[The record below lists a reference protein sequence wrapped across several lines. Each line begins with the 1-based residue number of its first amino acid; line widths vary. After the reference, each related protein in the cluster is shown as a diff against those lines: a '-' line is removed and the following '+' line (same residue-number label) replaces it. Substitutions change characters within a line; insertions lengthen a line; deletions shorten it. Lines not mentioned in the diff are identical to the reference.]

1 MLSLNEKR
9 IFLILVTII
18 YISYFLGFYL
28 NENSIGSGGYN
39 GDLVWMWRN
48 FELFKNNNLIQA
60 INHKDFFGNRTPLL
74 YIINIIFNP
83 FINNIYFYRLSI
95 TLFSLIGPII
105 FYSCLRKKYK
115 NIDKEILLL
124 ISSLILL
131 SPFYRTTAY
140 WGMEINYAIIT
151 AFITLNYF
159 ISITRNNENFS
170 LKNVFLLIFFSSLTV
185 YFDQK
190 LIIIPILVFL
200 KIILKKKQLKTKI
213 TTVLVYFLFALPY
226 IYLLYIW
233 GGIVPQ
239 LTQVANLNT
248 ITNISRINNLYF
260 YHLGYASTIIAFY
273 FFPFL
278 FMKEN
283 NFFIII
289 KEFFL
294 KKVNY
299 FFLLIPLLYIFFIIL
314 NYSFKEYTI
323 DNYWI
328 GLGLTHK
335 ISLIFFSSL
344 KSQEIFTYVSFCLS
358 WLIIILVLEN
368 KIYNIL
374 ILFYFFLIAI
384 FVWPLM
390 QEYFDPI
397 ISIFA
402 LLVFKTKI
410 KFNYKN
416 TLFLFLYLSTF
427 LIASNIYYSNII

>member
-159 ISITRNNENFS
+159 ISITHLHDPSMSQFT
-170 LKNVFLLIFFSSLTV
+170 IFFWVTFFNFLN
-185 YFDQK
+185 
-190 LIIIPILVFL
+190 II
-200 KIILKKKQLKTKI
+200 
-213 TTVLVYFLFALPY
+213 
-226 IYLLYIW
+226 
-233 GGIVPQ
+233 
-239 LTQVANLNT
+239 
-248 ITNISRINNLYF
+248 
-260 YHLGYASTIIAFY
+260 
-273 FFPFL
+273 
-278 FMKEN
+278 
-283 NFFIII
+283 
-289 KEFFL
+289 
-294 KKVNY
+294 
-299 FFLLIPLLYIFFIIL
+299 
-314 NYSFKEYTI
+314 
-323 DNYWI
+323 
-328 GLGLTHK
+328 
-335 ISLIFFSSL
+335 
-344 KSQEIFTYVSFCLS
+344 
-358 WLIIILVLEN
+358 LEN
-368 KIYNIL
+368 K
-374 ILFYFFLIAI
+374 FSFFL
-384 FVWPLM
+384 V
-390 QEYFDPI
+390 QCC
-397 ISIFA
+397 
-402 LLVFKTKI
+402 
-410 KFNYKN
+410 
-416 TLFLFLYLSTF
+416 
-427 LIASNIYYSNII
+427 